1 MQQQKR
7 TWLSPLE
14 IVASMLCLLYGAGF
28 FLLARVLDEMGLI
41 ALIVRQTQ
49 GIGIGMF
56 LIALL
61 GFLRLRTLSLWLHVL
76 LGVAWLGLIAI
87 GYQIDQVMGNDG
99 LGWFTPWAI
108 GIAVS
113 LSCLHLFLARQLQS
127 KARE

>member
-1 MQQQKR
+1 MDL
-7 TWLSPLE
+7 T
-14 IVASMLCLLYGAGF
+14 LYGAGF
-28 FLLARVLDEMGLI
+28 FFLAHMLEDMGLI

-61 GFLRLRTLSLWLHVL
+61 GFLRLRTLSQWLHVL
-76 LGVAWLGLIAI
+76 LGIAWLGLIPI

-108 GIAVS
+108 GIALS
-113 LSCLHLFLARQLQS
+113 LSCLHLFLARHLRY
-127 KARE
+127 REEE